1 LGASDISAREYPSGD
16 GVDGRLLVFNIRPL
30 HVLTAKKKKKT
41 KKDNSLQRK
50 MATTKREKEKTN
62 KEKRQTVQKFDQA

>member
-30 HVLTAKKKKKT
+30 HVLTAKKKKNKKRQKT
-41 KKDNSLQRK
+41 K
-50 MATTKREKEKTN
+50 EKKGQN
-62 KEKRQTVQKFDQA
+62 KKEKRKK